1 MHHLIALTK
10 GLRRPH
16 QKVRLST
23 GAKLDLLMW
32 LEFLDV
38 SPFRHLNWS
47 LNESL
52 ELFTDTA
59 VTIGYGG
66 YFDGKWFQA
75 RWCRDILALAPSNA
89 FFELLP
95 LVVAVHCWAPNLA
108 CRKVVSRSD
117 NTAVYISS
125 TNSRRIVT

>member
-1 MHHLIALTK
+1 MRRLIALTK

-16 QKVRLST
+16 HKVRLST
-23 GAKLDLLMW
+23 GAKVDLLMW
-32 LEFLDV
+32 LEFLEHFNGI
-38 SPFRHLNWS
+38 SPFCHLNWS

-66 YFDGKWFQA
+66 YFDGKWFQV
-75 RWCRDILALAPSNA
+75 RWCRDLMALAPSNA

-108 CRKVVSRSD
+108 CRKVVLRSD
-117 NTAVYISS
+117 NTAVVHII
-125 TNSRRIVT
+125 NK